1 MTAPASLDDNA
12 VRGLWASVIVQAIK
26 DMDSRILCDG
36 RVAKN
41 WMYAARH
48 NNVGSFEWIC
58 EMLGLDADRIR
69 TICLT
74 RDGRKRLKNNNEG
87 NRRRKQRKETPV
99 YELRD

>member
-1 MTAPASLDDNA
+1 MTAPTPLDDA
-12 VRGLWASVIVQAIK
+12 AIRALWSSVIVQAIK
-26 DMDSRILCDG
+26 DMDSRLLGDC

-41 WMYAARH
+41 WLYSDSRIDT
-48 NNVGSFEWIC
+48 GSFTWIC
-58 EMLGLDADRIR
+58 QMLDLDADRIR

-87 NRRRKQRKETPV
+87 NRRRKPRKETPD

>member
-1 MTAPASLDDNA
+1 MTARPTLDDA
-12 VRGLWASVIVQAIK
+12 AIRALWSSVIVQAIK
-26 DMDSRILCDG
+26 DMDSRLLGDC

-41 WMYAARH
+41 WMYSE
-48 NNVGSFEWIC
+48 VGHTPGTFDWIC
-58 EMLGLDADRIR
+58 QMLDLDADRIR

-87 NRRRKQRKETPV
+87 NRRRKPRKETQD